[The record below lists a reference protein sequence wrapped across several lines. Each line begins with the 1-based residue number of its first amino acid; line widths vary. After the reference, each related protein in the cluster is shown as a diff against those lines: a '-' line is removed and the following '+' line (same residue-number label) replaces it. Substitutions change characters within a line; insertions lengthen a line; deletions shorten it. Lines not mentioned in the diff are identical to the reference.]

1 MQQSPS
7 TDGMSHT
14 RDQKRMMRQAL
25 TYLKGC
31 TGCLLADR
39 EFIGKEWMQFLLK
52 TERLGFCHSY
62 LLQ

>member
-1 MQQSPS
+1 
-7 TDGMSHT
+7 
-14 RDQKRMMRQAL
+14 MMRQAL

-31 TGCLLADR
+31 KGCLLADR